1 MKSQFAELFE
11 NSLQQNVKEGEVV
24 KGTVVAIHG
33 KDVIVDIHYK
43 AEGILAMDEFNDPSE
58 VSVGMEVNVL
68 FEGFNDEYGVTLV
81 SKRG

>member
-33 KDVIVDIHYK
+33 KDVMEGVKGAASYLDMMRARPLCKKVSADQSK
-43 AEGILAMDEFNDPSE
+43 ALEAMAAR
-58 VSVGMEVNVL
+58 
-68 FEGFNDEYGVTLV
+68 
-81 SKRG
+81 KK